1 MKEKIDNMME
11 DTMPIESNENI
22 QYVINLENKIKELED
37 NLKKEEEKYLYLLSD
52 MSNMKR
58 QYENRLAKIE
68 TETTEKVVCKFMDIL
83 DDINILISS
92 VKTTNNTFE
101 EVDYQAMVLIS
112 KNIYKLL
119 ESYNIKELNPVGET
133 FNEKTMNAISVVSSE
148 DPSQIGTIANVY
160 KKGYYNTKTDRTIR
174 YADVIVFN

>member
-1 MKEKIDNMME
+1 MKENNNNMNE
-11 DTMPIESNENI
+11 ESMPIESNENI
-22 QYVINLENKIKELED
+22 QYVIELENKIKDLEN

-68 TETTEKVVCKFMDIL
+68 IETTEKVVTKFMDIL
-83 DDINILISS
+83 DNINMLISS
-92 VKTTNNTFE
+92 VNTTENTFE
-101 EVDYQAMVLIS
+101 EADYQAMRLIS

-119 ESYNIKELNPVGET
+119 ESYNIKEIDPVCT
-133 FNEKTMNAISVVSSE
+133 KFDEKTMNAISVVSAE
-148 DPSQIGTIANVY
+148 DPSQIGTVANVY

-174 YADVIVFN
+174 YADVIVYN